1 MGRAQVNDHFSGD
14 QGIVKQRSGESTPE
28 ALAAEV
34 QRLQALLHEL
44 LTCSEDNQRIQQRFR
59 DFEYQLLHAT
69 TFQELLD
76 TLLVRAK
83 QHFKLAAVSFVALD
97 EDDRLAELIDE
108 AGTGYYD
115 QCLQLRR
122 HLGFFSGLYAR
133 EPKVTLMPMDR
144 LTSARLFPSSGNVAS
159 AALLPLVRQQRVIG
173 SWHFGS
179 ADPKRYIDSK
189 ATDFLEHLALLA
201 AICFEN
207 AVALEHIQH
216 QGLLDMLTQ
225 VKNRRCF
232 EEEYPKELERALR
245 NGHALTC
252 LFIDV
257 DHFKQVNDQYGH
269 AAGDTCLKVVARE
282 VQKQLRKTDLLVR
295 FGGEE
300 FVVLMPRCNE
310 AQAAHIAERIR
321 ATIESLAITVAA
333 GKCLNITVSLG
344 ASTWIP
350 QKNMRLDEQ
359 ERSQLGDDL
368 LKQADQAMYGA
379 KQRGRNRVEQITL

>member
-1 MGRAQVNDHFSGD
+1 MKNQAEAS
-14 QGIVKQRSGESTPE
+14 SPE
-28 ALAAEV
+28 ALASEV
-34 QRLQALLHEL
+34 QRLQAMLREL
-44 LTCSEDNQRIQQRFR
+44 LACSEDNERIQQRFR

-76 TLLVRAK
+76 TLLVTAK

-97 EDDRLAELIDE
+97 EDDRLARLIDD

-133 EPKVTLMPMDR
+133 EPKVTLMAMDR
-144 LTSARLFPSSGNVAS
+144 LTSARLFPNVGNVAS

-207 AVALEHIQH
+207 AVALEHIQR

-245 NGHALTC
+245 NGHPLTC

-269 AAGDTCLKVVARE
+269 AAGDTCLKIVAKE

-310 AQAAHIAERIR
+310 DQAAQIAERIR
-321 ATIESLAITVAA
+321 ATIESLAVPVA
-333 GKCLNITVSLG
+333 LNTRLTITVSLG
-344 ASTWIP
+344 TSTWKP
-350 QKNMRLDEQ
+350 EKNARLSEQKRI
-359 ERSQLGDDL
+359 QLGDHL
-368 LKQADQAMYGA
+368 LKLADQAMYGA
-379 KQRGRNRVEQITL
+379 KQRGRNRVEQVTLNGQPA